1 MCYGEGNSG
10 AAIGDGV
17 FGWELR
23 IPEEKARIV
32 GYEDPASM
40 QEAAGLV
47 EETSDTTGSG
57 SAAGVRRDG
66 KLIFCGGRRPVEG
79 LGGEISKWAELG
91 GSSGNGKPS
100 LHRAKIP
107 FKRPGLGLYKKKGKW
122 VVIVRPNNLEGIK
135 KGLTQ
140 ESIQDSILGL
150 PASKSGE
157 LKTESQTPSFAGE
170 SSGKKATPLDQGSKE
185 SPLKNHSPGMFPRS
199 TLGGV
204 RGVF

>member
-1 MCYGEGNSG
+1 
-10 AAIGDGV
+10 
-17 FGWELR
+17 
-23 IPEEKARIV
+23 
-32 GYEDPASM
+32 M
-40 QEAAGLV
+40 QEGAGLV
-47 EETSDTTGSG
+47 EETIDTTGSG
-57 SAAGVRRDG
+57 SAAVDRRDG

-91 GSSGNGKPS
+91 GSSGSGKPS

-170 SSGKKATPLDQGSKE
+170 SSGKKATPLDQGSRE